1 MDTTKTDQPTD
12 RTAKPAEAEEATAEG
27 VPNAVSDSKESD
39 SKDSKETRSKET
51 QSEEAHTEAPAE
63 ESAADRS
70 DEPVTVPAAAPAAAS
85 AGVFSGAGAVV
96 SAGLGLASLTGTWLG
111 TMLQE
116 RKQLTGQIKAQ
127 SGSAANQIEAVYG
140 TPWHTTA
147 IINGL
152 FGLAAVVIAAV
163 VLLRQRSAATTA
175 TAPGTSG
182 TNWVT
187 AVAWGAVALG
197 VIGLLIAA
205 VMGLDV
211 FTPMPEVPAS
221 PGGGAPTG

>member
-12 RTAKPAEAEEATAEG
+12 RTAQPAEAEEATAEG
-27 VPNAVSDSKESD
+27 VPNAVSDKES
-39 SKDSKETRSKET
+39 
-51 QSEEAHTEAPAE
+51 HTEAPAK
-63 ESAADRS
+63 ESAT
-70 DEPVTVPAAAPAAAS
+70 EPVTDRLDEPATAPAAAPAAS
-85 AGVFSGAGAVV
+85 SGVFSGAAAVAA
-96 SAGLGLASLTGTWLG
+96 AGLGLASLTGTWLG

-116 RKQLTGQIKAQ
+116 REQLTGQIKAQ
-127 SGSAANQIEAVYG
+127 SGAAANQIEAVYG

-147 IINGL
+147 FFNGL

-163 VLLRQRSAATTA
+163 VLLRQRTAVSASGAT
-175 TAPGTSG
+175 
-182 TNWVT
+182 WVS

-211 FTPMPEVPAS
+211 FTPMPKVPAS
-221 PGGGAPTG
+221 PGGAPTG

>member
-12 RTAKPAEAEEATAEG
+12 RTAQPAEAEEATAEG
-27 VPNAVSDSKESD
+27 VPNAVSDTKES
-39 SKDSKETRSKET
+39 
-51 QSEEAHTEAPAE
+51 HTGAPAE
-63 ESAADRS
+63 EPAADRTD
-70 DEPVTVPAAAPAAAS
+70 DEPAIVPAAAPAAS
-85 AGVFSGAGAVV
+85 AGVFSGAAAVAA
-96 SAGLGLASLTGTWLG
+96 AGLGLASLTGTWLG

-116 RKQLTGQIKAQ
+116 RAQLTGQIKAQ

-147 IINGL
+147 FLNGL

-163 VLLRQRSAATTA
+163 VLLRQRTAVSASGATRA
-175 TAPGTSG
+175 T
-182 TNWVT
+182 WVS

-211 FTPMPEVPAS
+211 FTPMPKVPAG
-221 PGGGAPTG
+221 PGGAPAG

>member
-12 RTAKPAEAEEATAEG
+12 RTAQPAEAEEATAEG
-27 VPNAVSDSKESD
+27 VPNAVSDTKES
-39 SKDSKETRSKET
+39 
-51 QSEEAHTEAPAE
+51 HTEAPAE
-63 ESAADRS
+63 EPAADRAEDRA
-70 DEPVTVPAAAPAAAS
+70 DEPAIVPAAAPAAS
-85 AGVFSGAGAVV
+85 AGVFSGAAAVAA
-96 SAGLGLASLTGTWLG
+96 AGLGLASLTGTWLG

-116 RKQLTGQIKAQ
+116 RAQLTGQIKAQ

-147 IINGL
+147 FLNGL

-163 VLLRQRSAATTA
+163 VLLRQRTAVSA
-175 TAPGTSG
+175 SG
-182 TNWVT
+182 TTRATWVS

-211 FTPMPEVPAS
+211 FTPMPKVPAS
-221 PGGGAPTG
+221 PGGAPTG

>member
-12 RTAKPAEAEEATAEG
+12 RTAQPAEADEATAEG
-27 VPNAVSDSKESD
+27 VRNAVSDSKESPI
-39 SKDSKETRSKET
+39 ET
-51 QSEEAHTEAPAE
+51 PAE
-63 ESAADRS
+63 ESAADRR
-70 DEPVTVPAAAPAAAS
+70 DEPATAPATAPAAS
-85 AGVFSGAGAVV
+85 SGVFSGAAAVA

-116 RKQLTGQIKAQ
+116 REQLTGQIKAQ
-127 SGSAANQIEAVYG
+127 SGAAANQIEAVYG

-147 IINGL
+147 FFNGL
-152 FGLAAVVIAAV
+152 FGLVAVLIAAV
-163 VLLRQRSAATTA
+163 VLLRQRTAVSA
-175 TAPGTSG
+175 SG

-197 VIGLLIAA
+197 VIGLLIAV

-211 FTPMPEVPAS
+211 FTPMPKVPAS
-221 PGGGAPTG
+221 PGGAPTG

>member
-12 RTAKPAEAEEATAEG
+12 RTAQPAEAEEATAEG
-27 VPNAVSDSKESD
+27 VPNAVSEKES
-39 SKDSKETRSKET
+39 
-51 QSEEAHTEAPAE
+51 HTEAPAKE
-63 ESAADRS
+63 TATGSSADRL
-70 DEPVTVPAAAPAAAS
+70 DEPATAPAAAPAAS
-85 AGVFSGAGAVV
+85 SGVFSGAAAVAA
-96 SAGLGLASLTGTWLG
+96 AGLGLASLTGTWLG

-116 RKQLTGQIKAQ
+116 REQLTGQIKAQ
-127 SGSAANQIEAVYG
+127 SGAAANQIEAVYG

-147 IINGL
+147 FFNGL

-163 VLLRQRSAATTA
+163 VLLRQRTAASASGAT
-175 TAPGTSG
+175 
-182 TNWVT
+182 WVS

-211 FTPMPEVPAS
+211 FTPMPKVPAS
-221 PGGGAPTG
+221 PGGAPTG

>member
-27 VPNAVSDSKESD
+27 VPNAVSDKES
-39 SKDSKETRSKET
+39 
-51 QSEEAHTEAPAE
+51 HTEAPAK
-63 ESAADRS
+63 ESAEEPATDSSADRL
-70 DEPVTVPAAAPAAAS
+70 DEPVTAPAAAPAAS
-85 AGVFSGAGAVV
+85 SGVFSGAAAVA

-116 RKQLTGQIKAQ
+116 REQLTGQIKAQ
-127 SGSAANQIEAVYG
+127 TGAAANQVEAVYG

-147 IINGL
+147 FFNGL

-163 VLLRQRSAATTA
+163 VLLRQRTAASA
-175 TAPGTSG
+175 SG
-182 TNWVT
+182 ANWVS

-211 FTPMPEVPAS
+211 FTPMPKVPAG
-221 PGGGAPTG
+221 PGGAPTG